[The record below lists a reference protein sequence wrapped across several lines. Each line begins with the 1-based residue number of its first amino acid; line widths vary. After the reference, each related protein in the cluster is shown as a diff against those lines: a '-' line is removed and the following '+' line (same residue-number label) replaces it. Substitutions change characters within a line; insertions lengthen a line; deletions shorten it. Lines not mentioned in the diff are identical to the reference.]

1 MPPATVSKNLDVRN
15 EPGGIVSFFL
25 MVLGFFTYLTLLVA
39 VAVLTFGV
47 GSEAET
53 FRYVG
58 F

>member
-1 MPPATVSKNLDVRN
+1 MPPATVSRDHGVRN
-15 EPGGIVSFFL
+15 VPGGIVSFLL
-25 MVLGFFTYLTLLVA
+25 MVFGFFTFLTLLVA